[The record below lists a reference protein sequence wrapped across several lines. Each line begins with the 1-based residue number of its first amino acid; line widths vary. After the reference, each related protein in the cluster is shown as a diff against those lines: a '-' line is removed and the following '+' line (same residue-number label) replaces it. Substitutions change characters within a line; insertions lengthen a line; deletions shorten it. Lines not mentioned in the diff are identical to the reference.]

1 MSTIVSVED
10 VSREFKRYYQR
21 TFKEFLTDR
30 HAKHFNKVFMALQNI
45 SFEVKDGST
54 LGLLGRNGSGKS
66 TLLKIISGVLTPS
79 AGQVTRPVS
88 TAALLELGAGFQPDM
103 TGRENIYLN
112 SSILGRS
119 KKDTELVIDDI
130 IDFSGISEFIDTPVK
145 FYSSGM
151 YARLGFAIAIHTDP
165 ELLLVDEILAV
176 GDAPFQKKCLD
187 RLKQMQNEGRSII
200 LVTHDTS
207 TVENFCDVAV
217 VLDHGKLLAQGDTKS
232 VVAAYQALP

>member
-1 MSTIVSVED
+1 MSICVKVD
-10 VSREFKRYYQR
+10 NISREYRKYYQR

-30 HAKHFNKVFMALQNI
+30 HAKNFNSVFWALKDV
-45 SFEVKDGST
+45 SFEVSEGST
-54 LGLLGRNGSGKS
+54 LGLIGRNGSGKS

-79 AGQVTRPVS
+79 SGQVIRPVS

-119 KKDTELVIDDI
+119 KKDTSLVIDNI
-130 IDFSGISEFIDTPVK
+130 IDFSGISDFIDTPVK

-187 RLKQMQNEGRSII
+187 KIKEMQNEGRTII
-200 LVTHDTS
+200 LVTHDS
-207 TVENFCDVAV
+207 GTVQTFCDSAV
-217 VLDHGKLLAQGDTKS
+217 LLDHGKLISQGDPLK
-232 VVAAYQALP
+232 VVTTYSELP

>member
-1 MSTIVSVED
+1 MSTIVSVEN
-10 VSREFKRYYQR
+10 VSREFRKYYQK

-30 HAKHFNKVFMALQNI
+30 HAKNFNKVFWALKDV

-79 AGQVTRPVS
+79 NGQVTRPVA

-119 KKDTELVIDDI
+119 KKDTENVIDDI

-145 FYSSGM
+145 FFSSGM
-151 YARLGFAIAIHTDP
+151 YARLGFSIAIHTDP
-165 ELLLVDEILAV
+165 ELLLVDEVLAV
-176 GDAPFQKKCLD
+176 GDEPFQKKCLD
-187 RLKQMQNEGRSII
+187 RIQSMQKEGRTII
-200 LVTHDTS
+200 LVTHDTN
-207 TVENFCDVAV
+207 TVAQFCDTAVA
-217 VLDHGKLLAQGDTKS
+217 LDHGTVLAKGDTIS
-232 VVAAYQALP
+232 VINAYRALP

>member
-1 MSTIVSVED
+1 MSIIVNVENI
-10 VSREFKRYYQR
+10 SREFRKYYQR

-30 HAKHFNKVFMALQNI
+30 KAKSFNKVFMALQDI

-187 RLKQMQNEGRSII
+187 RIKQMQNEGTSII

-207 TVENFCDVAV
+207 TVENFCDAAV

>member
-1 MSTIVSVED
+1 MSFCVKVD
-10 VSREFKRYYQR
+10 NVSREYRKYYQR

-30 HAKHFNKVFMALQNI
+30 HAKNFNTVFWALKEV
-45 SFEVKDGST
+45 SFEVKEGST
-54 LGLLGRNGSGKS
+54 LGLIGRNGSGKS

-79 AGQVTRPVS
+79 SGQVIRPVS

-119 KKDTELVIDDI
+119 RKDTSLVIDEI
-130 IDFSGISEFIDTPVK
+130 IDFSGIVDFIDTPVK

-151 YARLGFAIAIHTDP
+151 YARLGFAIAIHTNP

-176 GDAPFQKKCLD
+176 GDAPFQKKCLE
-187 RLKQMQNEGRSII
+187 KIKEMQNEGRTII
-200 LVTHDTS
+200 LVTHDS
-207 TVENFCDVAV
+207 NTVQTFCDSAV
-217 VLDHGKLLAQGDTKS
+217 LLDHGKLISQGNPLE
-232 VVAAYQALP
+232 VVTTYANLP

>member
-1 MSTIVSVED
+1 MSEVVSVEN
-10 VSREFKRYYQR
+10 VSREFRKYYQR

-30 HAKHFNKVFMALQNI
+30 HAKNFNKIFWALQDV
-45 SFEVKDGST
+45 SFSVKEGST

-66 TLLKIISGVLTPS
+66 TLLKIISGVLTPTT
-79 AGQVTRPVS
+79 GQVIRPVA

-112 SSILGRS
+112 SSILGRT

-130 IDFSGISEFIDTPVK
+130 IDFSGIKEFIDTPVK

-165 ELLLVDEILAV
+165 ELLLVDEVLAV
-176 GDAPFQKKCLD
+176 GDEPFQKKCLD
-187 RLKQMQNEGRSII
+187 RIKLMQNEGRSIV
-200 LVTHDTS
+200 LVTHS
-207 TVENFCDVAV
+207 TETVKQFCDHAVA
-217 VLDHGKLLAQGDTKS
+217 LDHGKILAQGNTEE
-232 VVAAYQALP
+232 VTNAYLALP

>member
-1 MSTIVSVED
+1 MSTIVSVEN

-79 AGQVTRPVS
+79 EGQVTRPVS

-187 RLKQMQNEGRSII
+187 RIKQMQSEGRSII

-207 TVENFCDVAV
+207 TVENFCDAAV

-232 VVAAYQALP
+232 VVTTYQALP

>member
-1 MSTIVSVED
+1 MSFCVKVEN
-10 VSREFKRYYQR
+10 VSREYRKYYQR

-30 HAKHFNKVFMALQNI
+30 HAKNFNTVFWALKDV
-45 SFEVKDGST
+45 SFEVKEGST
-54 LGLLGRNGSGKS
+54 LGLIGRNGSGKS

-79 AGQVTRPVS
+79 TGQVVRPVS

-119 KKDTELVIDDI
+119 RKDTSLVIDEI
-130 IDFSGISEFIDTPVK
+130 IDFSGIRDFIDTPVK

-176 GDAPFQKKCLD
+176 GDAPFQKKCLE
-187 RLKQMQNEGRSII
+187 KIKEMQNEGRTII
-200 LVTHDTS
+200 LVTHDS
-207 TVENFCDVAV
+207 NTVQTFCDSAV
-217 VLDHGKLLAQGDTKS
+217 LLDHGKLISQGNPVE
-232 VVAAYQALP
+232 VVTTYSNLP

>member
-1 MSTIVSVED
+1 MSTIVSVES
-10 VSREFKRYYQR
+10 VSREFRKYYQK

-30 HAKHFNKVFMALQNI
+30 QAKNFNKVFWALKEV

-79 AGQVTRPVS
+79 NGQVTRPVA

-119 KKDTELVIDDI
+119 KKDTETVIDDI

-145 FYSSGM
+145 FFSSGM
-151 YARLGFAIAIHTDP
+151 YARLGFSIAIHTDP
-165 ELLLVDEILAV
+165 ELLLVDEVLAV
-176 GDAPFQKKCLD
+176 GDEPFQKKCLD
-187 RLKQMQNEGRSII
+187 RIQSMQKEGRTII
-200 LVTHDTS
+200 LVTHDTN
-207 TVENFCDVAV
+207 TVANFCDTAVA
-217 VLDHGKLLAQGDTKS
+217 LDHGTVLAKGDT
-232 VVAAYQALP
+232 AAVINAYRALP

>member
-1 MSTIVSVED
+1 MSTIVSVEN
-10 VSREFKRYYQR
+10 VSREFRKYYQK

-30 HAKHFNKVFMALQNI
+30 HAKNFNKVFWALKDV

-79 AGQVTRPVS
+79 NGQVTRPVA

-119 KKDTELVIDDI
+119 KKDTENVIDDI

-145 FYSSGM
+145 FFSSGM
-151 YARLGFAIAIHTDP
+151 YARLGFSIAIHTDP
-165 ELLLVDEILAV
+165 ELLLVDEVLAV
-176 GDAPFQKKCLD
+176 GDEPFQKKCLD
-187 RLKQMQNEGRSII
+187 RIQSMQKEGRTII
-200 LVTHDTS
+200 LVTHDTN
-207 TVENFCDVAV
+207 TVVHFCDTAVALNHGT
-217 VLDHGKLLAQGDTKS
+217 VLAKGDTTS
-232 VVAAYQALP
+232 VINAYRALP

>member
-1 MSTIVSVED
+1 MSFCVRVEN
-10 VSREFKRYYQR
+10 VSREYRKYYQR

-30 HAKHFNKVFMALQNI
+30 HAKNFNTVFWALKDV
-45 SFEVKDGST
+45 SFEVKEGST
-54 LGLLGRNGSGKS
+54 LGLIGRNGSGKS

-79 AGQVTRPVS
+79 SGQVVRPVS
-88 TAALLELGAGFQPDM
+88 TAALLELGAGFQPEM

-119 KKDTELVIDDI
+119 KKDTSLVIDEI
-130 IDFSGISEFIDTPVK
+130 IDFSGIKDFIDTPVK

-176 GDAPFQKKCLD
+176 GDAPFQKKCLN
-187 RLKQMQNEGRSII
+187 KIKEMQNEGRTII
-200 LVTHDTS
+200 LVTHDS
-207 TVENFCDVAV
+207 NTVQTFCDSAV
-217 VLDHGKLLAQGDTKS
+217 LLDHGKLVSQGNPVE
-232 VVAAYQALP
+232 VVTTYTNLP

>member
-1 MSTIVSVED
+1 
-10 VSREFKRYYQR
+10 
-21 TFKEFLTDR
+21 
-30 HAKHFNKVFMALQNI
+30 
-45 SFEVKDGST
+45 
-54 LGLLGRNGSGKS
+54 
-66 TLLKIISGVLTPS
+66 
-79 AGQVTRPVS
+79 
-88 TAALLELGAGFQPDM
+88 M

-187 RLKQMQNEGRSII
+187 RIKQMQNEGRSII

-207 TVENFCDVAV
+207 TVENFCDSAV
-217 VLDHGKLLAQGDTKS
+217 VLDHGKLIAQGETKN
-232 VVAAYQALP
+232 AIATYQALP

>member
-1 MSTIVSVED
+1 MSFCVKVEN
-10 VSREFKRYYQR
+10 VSREYRKYYHR

-30 HAKHFNKVFMALQNI
+30 NAKNFNSVFWALKDV
-45 SFEVKDGST
+45 SFEVKEGST
-54 LGLLGRNGSGKS
+54 LGLIGRNGSGKS

-79 AGQVTRPVS
+79 SGQVIRPVS

-119 KKDTELVIDDI
+119 RKDTSLVIDEI
-130 IDFSGISEFIDTPVK
+130 IDFSGIRDFIDTPVK

-187 RLKQMQNEGRSII
+187 KIKEMQNEGRTII
-200 LVTHDTS
+200 LVTHDS
-207 TVENFCDVAV
+207 NTVQTFCDSAV
-217 VLDHGKLLAQGDTKS
+217 MLDHGKLISQGDPIEVINTYSK
-232 VVAAYQALP
+232 LT

>member
-1 MSTIVSVED
+1 MSFCVKVD
-10 VSREFKRYYQR
+10 NVSREYRKYYQR

-30 HAKHFNKVFMALQNI
+30 HAKNFNTVFWALKDV
-45 SFEVKDGST
+45 SFEVKEGST
-54 LGLLGRNGSGKS
+54 LGLIGRNGSGKS

-79 AGQVTRPVS
+79 TGQVIRPVS

-119 KKDTELVIDDI
+119 KKDTSLVIDEI
-130 IDFSGISEFIDTPVK
+130 IDFSGISDFIDTPVK

-187 RLKQMQNEGRSII
+187 KIKEII
-200 LVTHDTS
+200 
-207 TVENFCDVAV
+207 E
-217 VLDHGKLLAQGDTKS
+217 Q
-232 VVAAYQALP
+232 

>member
-1 MSTIVSVED
+1 MSTIVSVEN
-10 VSREFKRYYQR
+10 VSREFRKYYQK

-30 HAKHFNKVFMALQNI
+30 HAKNFNKVFWALRDV

-79 AGQVTRPVS
+79 NGQVTRPVA

-119 KKDTELVIDDI
+119 KKDTENVIDDI

-145 FYSSGM
+145 FFSSGM
-151 YARLGFAIAIHTDP
+151 YARLGFSIAIHTDP
-165 ELLLVDEILAV
+165 ELLLIDEVLAV
-176 GDAPFQKKCLD
+176 GDEPFQKKCLD
-187 RLKQMQNEGRSII
+187 RIQSMQKEGRTII
-200 LVTHDTS
+200 LVTHDTN
-207 TVENFCDVAV
+207 TVAQFCDTAVA
-217 VLDHGKLLAQGDTKS
+217 LDHGTVLAKGDTVS
-232 VVAAYQALP
+232 VINAYRTLP

>member
-1 MSTIVSVED
+1 MSFCVKVEN
-10 VSREFKRYYQR
+10 VSREYRKYYQR

-30 HAKHFNKVFMALQNI
+30 NAKNFNSVFWALKDV
-45 SFEVKDGST
+45 SFEVKEGST
-54 LGLLGRNGSGKS
+54 LGLIGRNGSGKS

-79 AGQVTRPVS
+79 SGQVIRPVS

-119 KKDTELVIDDI
+119 KKDTSLVIDQI
-130 IDFSGISEFIDTPVK
+130 IDFSGIRDFIDTPVK

-187 RLKQMQNEGRSII
+187 KIKEMQNEGRTII
-200 LVTHDTS
+200 LVTHDS
-207 TVENFCDVAV
+207 NTVQTFCDSAV
-217 VLDHGKLLAQGDTKS
+217 MLDHGKLISQGDPIEVINTYSK
-232 VVAAYQALP
+232 LP

>member
-1 MSTIVSVED
+1 MSPVVKVEN
-10 VSREFKRYYQR
+10 VSRDFRKYYQQ

-30 HAKHFNKVFMALQNI
+30 HAKNFNKVFKALQNI
-45 SFEVKDGST
+45 SFEVKEGST

-79 AGQVTRPVS
+79 QGQVTRPVA

-103 TGRENIYLN
+103 TGLENIYLN

-187 RLKQMQNEGRSII
+187 RIKQMQNEGRSII

-207 TVENFCDVAV
+207 TVENFCDAAV
-217 VLDHGKLLAQGDTKS
+217 VLDHGKLIAQGETKN
-232 VVAAYQALP
+232 AIATYQALP

>member
-1 MSTIVSVED
+1 MSFCVKVD
-10 VSREFKRYYQR
+10 NVSREYRKYYQR

-30 HAKHFNKVFMALQNI
+30 HAKNFNTVFWALKDV
-45 SFEVKDGST
+45 SFEVKEGST
-54 LGLLGRNGSGKS
+54 LGLIGRNGSGKS

-79 AGQVTRPVS
+79 FGQVVRPVS

-119 KKDTELVIDDI
+119 RKDTSLVIDEI
-130 IDFSGISEFIDTPVK
+130 IDFSGIKDFIDTPVK

-187 RLKQMQNEGRSII
+187 KIKVMQNEGRTII
-200 LVTHDTS
+200 LVTHDS
-207 TVENFCDVAV
+207 NTVQTFCDSAV
-217 VLDHGKLLAQGDTKS
+217 LLDHGKLISQGNPVE
-232 VVAAYQALP
+232 VVTTYSNLP

>member
-1 MSTIVSVED
+1 MSFCVKVD
-10 VSREFKRYYQR
+10 NVSREYRKYYQR

-30 HAKHFNKVFMALQNI
+30 HAKNFNTVFWALKDV
-45 SFEVKDGST
+45 SFEVKEGST
-54 LGLLGRNGSGKS
+54 LGLIGRNGSGKS

-79 AGQVTRPVS
+79 KGQVIRPVS

-119 KKDTELVIDDI
+119 RKDTSLVIDEI
-130 IDFSGISEFIDTPVK
+130 IDFSGIRDFIDTPVK

-187 RLKQMQNEGRSII
+187 KIKEMQNEGRTII
-200 LVTHDTS
+200 LVTHDS
-207 TVENFCDVAV
+207 HTVQTFCDSAV
-217 VLDHGKLLAQGDTKS
+217 LLDHGKLISQGNPLE
-232 VVAAYQALP
+232 VVTTYANLP